1 MESIEKEHKKKSKK
15 SKKSKKKK
23 SSKYGKSMDTMDKV
37 KKISVDDYYF
47 YAVEYREWLRKSKGV
62 YFEDLSSLEAKEKFV
77 GFIKRWNKG
86 KLAIEYYNGKIREK
100 DEGRRRT
107 KFNWN
112 IKSTH
117 SSSLIK

>member
-1 MESIEKEHKKKSKK
+1 MVSIEKEQKKKSKK

-23 SSKYGKSMDTMDKV
+23 SGKDGKSMDTVDKV
-37 KKISVDDYYF
+37 KKISADDYYF

>member
-1 MESIEKEHKKKSKK
+1 MEPIENKNTKKP
-15 SKKSKKKK
+15 KKSKKKK
-23 SSKYGKSMDTMDKV
+23 SNKDRKSLDKV
-37 KKISVDDYYF
+37 KKIGVNDYYF

-62 YFEDLSSLEAKEKFV
+62 YFEDLSSVEAKEKFT

-107 KFNWN
+107 KYNWN

-117 SSSLIK
+117 SSSLIQ

>member
-1 MESIEKEHKKKSKK
+1 
-15 SKKSKKKK
+15 
-23 SSKYGKSMDTMDKV
+23 MDTVDKV
-37 KKISVDDYYF
+37 KKISADDYYF

>member
-1 MESIEKEHKKKSKK
+1 MVSIEKEQKKKSKK

-23 SSKYGKSMDTMDKV
+23 TSKDGKSMDTVDKV
-37 KKISVDDYYF
+37 KKISADDYYF

>member
-107 KFNWN
+107 KFNLN

>member
-1 MESIEKEHKKKSKK
+1 MQYFNNMLKMNEKIRGRLSKE
-15 SKKSKKKK
+15 
-23 SSKYGKSMDTMDKV
+23 V
-37 KKISVDDYYF
+37 LPVL
-47 YAVEYREWLRKSKGV
+47 V
-62 YFEDLSSLEAKEKFV
+62 AKEKFV